1 MGFFNFF
8 GVLFFFFEFQN
19 EEENYY
25 ENCYDFVD
33 FKGQDVDDFQCIENC
48 QKNYN
53 DKKNVIGLFFFYFRY
68 FLLFFRQSFFEFEQI
83 NFSYYVNDF
92 FGFILNKN
100 CRVIFKEV
108 FDNFKVFIFV
118 NDWERFFYDFYN
130 FVFVNVVV
138 FKVLVYECF
147 FGD

>member
-1 MGFFNFF
+1 M
-8 GVLFFFFEFQN
+8 
-19 EEENYY
+19 
-25 ENCYDFVD
+25 
-33 FKGQDVDDFQCIENC
+33 
-48 QKNYN
+48 
-53 DKKNVIGLFFFYFRY
+53 
-68 FLLFFRQSFFEFEQI
+68 
-83 NFSYYVNDF
+83 
-92 FGFILNKN
+92 
-100 CRVIFKEV
+100 IFKEV